1 MKSICSS
8 EPDVALT
15 SIAATLGAAL
25 SSWGEQA
32 LVPMAG
38 ERGAGVSV
46 AGHTPS
52 GANTHSAGRGTP
64 LAVMLWEP
72 ERRTVTHRNT
82 NQRRG
87 AKKGKKQRDSGM
99 RKAVL
104 CGREKSVCLSLS
116 DRREN
121 RVTEGGQ
128 GRV

>member
-1 MKSICSS
+1 MKSICSR

-32 LVPMAG
+32 LVPVAG

-64 LAVMLWEP
+64 LAVMLREP
-72 ERRTVTHRNT
+72 ERDAQLRTEILTSGGGKREE
-82 NQRRG
+82 G
-87 AKKGKKQRDSGM
+87 AERQRDEENC
-99 RKAVL
+99 AL
-104 CGREKSVCLSLS
+104 WTREICISKP
-116 DRREN
+116 E
-121 RVTEGGQ
+121 
-128 GRV
+128 